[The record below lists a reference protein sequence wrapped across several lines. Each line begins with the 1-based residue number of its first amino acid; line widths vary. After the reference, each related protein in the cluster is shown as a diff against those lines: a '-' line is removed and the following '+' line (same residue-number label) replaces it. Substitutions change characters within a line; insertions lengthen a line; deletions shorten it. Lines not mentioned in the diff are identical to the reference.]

1 MTSTEISNANKIML
15 GSTEA
20 DKVYIGSNQIWSKSH
35 EYVEINGV
43 KWATMNIGASSV
55 TDSGL
60 YFQWGDTQ
68 GYTASQIGNNAGQKY
83 FGLADYKY
91 GNGESSNDTY
101 QVTKYTGGYND
112 NNFIDD
118 KTQLSLSDDGARA
131 YWGSHWR
138 MPTAEELFSLGSGTT
153 REWVDNYQGSGVSGC
168 LLKQYNDPSK
178 YIFLPAAGTAH
189 NGRLIGSSSA
199 VYIWSKSLYL
209 YNAKYGRSAWIIDKE
224 DHPNNY
230 YDFNDQYFRN
240 TGFPIRA
247 VYDEHTLPAGYTE
260 LEYISSTNNGNQYID
275 LGIKLYDTLNKDYDI
290 AIKFMISSTNAQQ
303 QATMFNCQDP
313 NNSPWP
319 GTFIRKNNSGVDI
332 TGRYIGG
339 TAKDNTIGQLN
350 QIIELPVQTPPNK
363 NVTNLN
369 NNNSTHQYGA
379 GLFCSFSDANNT
391 PQRYCNGTLYYF
403 KLFVGGTLVRDLIP
417 CKNSNNVVGMYD
429 VVNNVFY
436 TSPNGNAFV
445 AGPAV

>member
-1 MTSTEISNANKIML
+1 MTSTEIANASKIML

-20 DKVYIGSNQIWSKSH
+20 TAMYIG
-35 EYVEINGV
+35 G
-43 KWATMNIGASSV
+43 
-55 TDSGL
+55 
-60 YFQWGDTQ
+60 TQ
-68 GYTASQIGNNAGQKY
+68 VWTAQ
-83 FGLADYKY
+83 
-91 GNGESSNDTY
+91 
-101 QVTKYTGGYND
+101 
-112 NNFIDD
+112 
-118 KTQLSLSDDGARA
+118 
-131 YWGSHWR
+131 
-138 MPTAEELFSLGSGTT
+138 TT
-153 REWVDNYQGSGVSGC
+153 PVG
-168 LLKQYNDPSK
+168 P
-178 YIFLPAAGTAH
+178 
-189 NGRLIGSSSA
+189 
-199 VYIWSKSLYL
+199 
-209 YNAKYGRSAWIIDKE
+209 
-224 DHPNNY
+224 
-230 YDFNDQYFRN
+230 
-240 TGFPIRA
+240 
-247 VYDEHTLPAGYTE
+247 LPAGYTE

-290 AIKFMISSTNAQQ
+290 AIKFMISSTNTQQ

-313 NNSPWP
+313 NNNPWP
-319 GTFIRKNNSGVDI
+319 GTYIRKNNSGNGI

-339 TAKDNTIGQLN
+339 TNKDNTIGQLD

-379 GLFCSFSDANNT
+379 GLFCSFSDVNNT

-403 KLFVGGTLVRDLIP
+403 KLFVEGTLVRDLIP